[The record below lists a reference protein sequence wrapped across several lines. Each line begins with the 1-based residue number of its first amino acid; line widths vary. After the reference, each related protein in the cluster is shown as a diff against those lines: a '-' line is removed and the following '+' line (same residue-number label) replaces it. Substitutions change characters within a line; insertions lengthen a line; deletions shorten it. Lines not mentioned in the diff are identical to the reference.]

1 VSRFASEAWKAAFR
15 GDFLRAGDLY
25 RAEGKLPKALQMYLK
40 AGDSLAAAKV
50 QEELGDALRAVE
62 LYLKGGDREAAVRIL
77 CEHKA
82 FGRAAQVSAEA
93 GDLARAGA
101 LAEKAENP
109 IQAALYW
116 EQAGRFWE
124 AAQISRRAGQ
134 IGKAMLLM
142 ERAVREFPSEEKL
155 NSHEID
161 EWRARKAQAALIF
174 EEGQSPERAA
184 QLYEEL
190 GDLHAAARCYEAARR
205 FHKAAELYGRLGRH
219 DKAAALADQ
228 GQETP
233 GLQRAQSLLDQ
244 GDEARAAEL
253 LIAEGK
259 RDQAAELLERSGNLA
274 AAADL
279 FRELEDFERAGNLY
293 FKAGE
298 FHKAGDS
305 FRSGYQYALAGQCY
319 RKAGD
324 RSLAQ
329 RMSLEAGRW
338 EDAFDLSRGDERLLH
353 ELIAR
358 VQGAPPSSEDPYR
371 GVLLTARAFLD
382 LGQPEMVLDLMEGR
396 GAPPEGH
403 SPWIDYLRGRA
414 FEHLGRREEAAVAY
428 KRVLA
433 RELTF
438 QDAAQR
444 LKDLPAAVA
453 AREAARRYAEKRTL
467 REDVTGVLYE
477 GEDLALGA
485 PVLLQRV
492 LLRDGSR
499 GQVHRCAETLKGL
512 LGLAH
517 PGILQ
522 VRDVLEEERSLL
534 VVFEPF
540 PGQTLEQRL
549 AAGWQPAFF
558 EALDLI
564 RQVFEALGEAHDRKA
579 VHRQLSPP
587 HLLLSDEGRVKVRG
601 FGLARRLTEIPE
613 GPDKEALLP
622 YLSPEVLLGEHQS
635 AASDLYAAGAILY
648 RLLAGEPPRPHSGE
662 GNGGPY
668 GRFPLLRTAAVPDL
682 LKNILARL
690 LAPRPADR
698 YGDALAV
705 LKDLRA
711 LELSPGALVAGRY
724 EILEELGRGG
734 MGEVFRVR
742 DRELDEVVALKT
754 LKPRADLPE
763 VARTRFL
770 NEIKLARKITHPNVV
785 RVFDLGTWRDITFLT
800 MEYIPGP
807 TLSRWVRAGDHEEAS
822 LGEKITLLKGVAAG
836 LVEAHRMGVIHRDL
850 KPQNVIL
857 TPAGV
862 PKVVDFGIATAREG
876 ADLTQDGHFVGSPR
890 YVSPEQVQGLALDAR
905 SDVYSFGLLAYFVL
919 TGDDAFGGEN
929 PTLILLAQ
937 LRETPPPLSS
947 KVRVPPS
954 LDRLLARC
962 LAKDPAQRP
971 GSLREVLKGLEEI
984 A

>member
-15 GDFLRAGDLY
+15 GDYLRAGDLY
-25 RAEGKLPKALQMYLK
+25 RAEGRLPKALQMYLK

-62 LYLKGGDREAAVRIL
+62 LYLKGGDRESAVRIL

-93 GDLARAGA
+93 GDLARAGS

-109 IQAALYW
+109 VQAALYY

-124 AAQISRRAGQ
+124 ASQISRRAGQ

-142 ERAVREFPSEEKL
+142 ERAVRQFPSEETL
-155 NSHEID
+155 NPHELE
-161 EWRARKAQAALIF
+161 EWRARKAQAAAVF
-174 EEGQSPERAA
+174 EEGQAPERAA
-184 QLYEEL
+184 QLHEEL
-190 GDLHAAARCYEAARR
+190 GDLPAAARCYEAARR
-205 FHKAAELYGRLGRH
+205 FQKAAELYGRLGRS
-219 DKAAALADQ
+219 DKAAAMADR

-233 GLQRAQSLLDQ
+233 GLQRAQALMER
-244 GDEARAAEL
+244 GDEERAVEL

-259 RDQAAELLERSGNLA
+259 REQAAALLERSGNLA

-279 FRELEDFERAGNLY
+279 YRELEDYERAGNLY

-298 FHKAGDS
+298 YHKAGDS
-305 FRSGYQYALAGQCY
+305 FRAGFQYALAGQCY

-329 RMSLEAGRW
+329 KMALEAGRW

-358 VQGAPPSSEDPYR
+358 AQGAPPSAEDPYR
-371 GVLLTARAFLD
+371 SVLLVARAFLD
-382 LGQPEMVLDLMEGR
+382 LGQSEMVLDLLEGH

-403 SPWIDYLRGRA
+403 SPWMDYLRGRA
-414 FEHLGRREEAAVAY
+414 FEQLGRREEAAASY
-428 KRVLA
+428 KRVLT
-433 RELTF
+433 RDLTF

-453 AREAARRYAEKRTL
+453 AREAARRYVEKRPL
-467 REDVTGVLYE
+467 RDDVTGALLE
-477 GEDLALGA
+477 GEDVALGS

-492 LLRDGSR
+492 PLKDGSR
-499 GQVHRCAETLKGL
+499 GQVHRCAETVKGL

-522 VRDVLEEERSLL
+522 VRDVLEEERGLL

-540 PGQTLEQRL
+540 PGATLEQKL

-558 EALDLI
+558 EALDLS
-564 RQVFEALGEAHDRKA
+564 RQVFEALGEAHERKA
-579 VHRQLSPP
+579 VHRQLAPP
-587 HLLLSDEGRVKVRG
+587 SLLVSEEGRVKIRG
-601 FGLARRLTEIPE
+601 FGLARRLTEIPD

-648 RLLAGEPPRPHSGE
+648 RLLVGQPPCPHGE
-662 GNGGPY
+662 GNGGLS
-668 GRFPLLRTAAVPDL
+668 GRFPLLRSAAVPDL
-682 LKNILARL
+682 LRNILARL
-690 LAPRPADR
+690 LAPTPAER
-698 YGDALAV
+698 YADAAAV
-705 LKDLRA
+705 IKDLRA

-742 DRELDEVVALKT
+742 DRDLDEVVALKT

-822 LGEKITLLKGVAAG
+822 LGEKIALLKGIAAG
-836 LVEAHRMGVIHRDL
+836 LTEAHRMGVIHRDL

-919 TGDDAFGGEN
+919 TGEDAFGGDN

-937 LRETPPPLSS
+937 LRETPPALSS

-971 GSLREVLKGLEEI
+971 GSLREVLRALEEI